1 MKKQFGRYIVCL
13 GVGLVISLSGCGQ
26 KSQAPKK
33 TISISGAWAIY
44 PTAVKWAEEFQK
56 LHPEVRIDVS
66 AGGAGKGATDAIS
79 GLVDIGMVSREP
91 DPAEIQKGAFP
102 ILILHDAVFPTINSK
117 NPAVNLLKRNGMTQK
132 QLADIWIYGTITAW
146 NQVVKTLPAY
156 KQIHIFTRS
165 DACGAAATWAKFLGN
180 KKQEDLRG
188 VGVYGDPGMLD
199 AVNRD
204 VLGIG
209 YNNFS
214 FVYTRE
220 GNVVPGITIIP
231 IDANNNGIAD
241 PQEILDTR
249 VQAKSAIEQGTYPA
263 GRKNYFFTKG
273 KPKGLVKEFIQFAL
287 SEEGTK
293 FVDEVGTSLPL
304 PKSEREKV
312 IKSLE

>member
-1 MKKQFGRYIVCL
+1 MKKRIGKYIFCFGL
-13 GVGLVISLSGCGQ
+13 GLVISLSGCGQ
-26 KSQAPKK
+26 KSAETKK

-44 PTAVKWAEEFQK
+44 PTAIKWAEEFKK
-56 LHPEVRIDVS
+56 LNPEIRIDVS

-79 GLVDIGMVSREP
+79 GLVDIGMVSRDP

-102 ILILHDAVFPTINSK
+102 IVILHDAVFPTMSSK
-117 NPAVNLLKRNGMTQK
+117 NPIVAELKQK
-132 QLADIWIYGTITAW
+132 GLTKDQLADIWIAGSITSW
-146 NQVVKTLPAY
+146 QQISKGNSY
-156 KQIHIFTRS
+156 KQMHIFTRS
-165 DACGAAATWAKFLGN
+165 DACGAAATWAKFLWN
-180 KKQEDLRG
+180 KKQEDLEG
-188 VGVYGDPGMLD
+188 IGVYGDPGMLD

-220 GNVVPGITIIP
+220 GEVVSGITIIP
-231 IDANNNGIAD
+231 IDANNNEKAD
-241 PQEILDTR
+241 PEEILDTR
-249 VQAKSAIEQGTYPA
+249 DKAKTAIEKATYPA

-273 KPKGLVKEFIQFAL
+273 KPQGLVKEFIQFAL

-293 FVDEVGTSLPL
+293 FVNEVGTSLPL
-304 PKSEREKV
+304 PKADREEV